1 MFVLILIGVP
11 VLEVLVFVE
20 VGRAVGW
27 LLAVVLLFGISV
39 LGVQLLRVQGRA
51 TIERVSL
58 AMAERRAPGSAAV
71 DGALG
76 FLGALLLVLPG
87 FVTAVLGALLLFPLT
102 RRLTRRWISR
112 HYVTRVM
119 RFTVA
124 AGRFAP
130 GNRDMP
136 PFDVESTA
144 IDDDL
149 DQLNG

>member
-1 MFVLILIGVP
+1 MLSWLRSPSRVAIGAGLVLLGSILIFTGWVIDTRTPYFASVLSGVGVSLLLVVPLLMIGVP

-27 LLAVVLLFGISV
+27 LPAVMLLLGLSV
-39 LGVQLLRVQGRA
+39 LGA
-51 TIERVSL
+51 
-58 AMAERRAPGSAAV
+58 ASA
-71 DGALG
+71 G
-76 FLGALLLVLPG
+76 F
-87 FVTAVLGALLLFPLT
+87 TA
-102 RRLTRRWISR
+102 
-112 HYVTRVM
+112 
-119 RFTVA
+119 A

-149 DQLNG
+149 DQLNR